1 MQGVVGGRDLRPF
14 LSALQCLAK
23 TGDDL
28 FFEADDEKVC
38 VYHRTVCLE
47 LHLILCSDHFA
58 SFEQFPV
65 GVPLRNF
72 FRTGCVLC
80 R

>member
-1 MQGVVGGRDLRPF
+1 
-14 LSALQCLAK
+14 
-23 TGDDL
+23 
-28 FFEADDEKVC
+28 
-38 VYHRTVCLE
+38 VCLE
-47 LHLILCSDHFA
+47 LHMILCSDHFA

-65 GVPLRNF
+65 GVPLRNL